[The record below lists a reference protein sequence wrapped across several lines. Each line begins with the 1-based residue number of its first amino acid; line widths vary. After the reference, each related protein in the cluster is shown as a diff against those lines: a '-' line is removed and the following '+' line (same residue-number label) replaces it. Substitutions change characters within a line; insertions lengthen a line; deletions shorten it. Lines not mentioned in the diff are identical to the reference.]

1 MTEDEELIVLAEQA
15 QKEETIPVTIEDLKA
30 EVQKKLNKSETK

>member
-1 MTEDEELIVLAEQA
+1 MTKDEELIVLAEQA
-15 QKEETIPVTIEDLKA
+15 QHEERIPVTIEDLKA